1 MTFTFDNIISRSD
14 EVQSAYSIAKLVAT
28 QLHVVRR
35 IKRLK
40 PSFMN
45 AVIAK
50 GTTREIITTTN
61 NLNNTSLKNAITGSC
76 TILCNI

>member
-1 MTFTFDNIISRSD
+1 MTFTFDNIIARSD
-14 EVQSAYSIAKLVAT
+14 EVQPACNIAKLVAT
-28 QLHVVRR
+28 QLHVVR
-35 IKRLK
+35 IMKRLN
-40 PSFMN
+40 PLFIN

-50 GTTREIITTTN
+50 GTTREIITTTI